1 MDFCRMYDEIKQVSH
16 AAVYLSENFYEADA
30 GECAA
35 TTIPE
40 KEIYPRIIICCAEC

>member
-1 MDFCRMYDEIKQVSH
+1 MLQYIYQKTS
-16 AAVYLSENFYEADA
+16 YEAGA